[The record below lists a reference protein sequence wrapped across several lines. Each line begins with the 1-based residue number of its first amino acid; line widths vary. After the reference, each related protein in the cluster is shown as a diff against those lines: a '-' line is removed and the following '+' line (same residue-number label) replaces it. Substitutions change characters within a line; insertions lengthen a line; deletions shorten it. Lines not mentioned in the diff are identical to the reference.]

1 MRTSL
6 TDILSLVGP
15 LDDNQGSN
23 TARDRFRTFLKKN
36 VREVGEL
43 RDHIEECL
51 RNSGDQFNR
60 ALQDLVNFLG
70 EFLGFEV
77 AYGRYRGVTNDIGF
91 DGHWKSRTGF
101 HIVVEVKTTNTYA
114 IKTSTLLSYV
124 DDLISAKSIPDRES
138 TLGLYV
144 LGRPDN
150 DLRQLENAI
159 VAERRAHQL
168 RTVTIESLLTL
179 AELMSDYDVSHED
192 VLAILRPSEPTADG
206 IIDLLSRLTAERD
219 TPAIEEA
226 PVEQLSAPSAGPRL
240 VPAADGETVYCLTPV
255 KDHETETACQCVEKL
270 VGKLSMY
277 AIGPRTP
284 GRKHI
289 KPGDWIAFYANT
301 VGVVA
306 HARVATAPENK
317 PSPHVLEPERYS
329 YSFKVENA
337 VTYCDRPVVLD
348 PTVRRQLSAFSN
360 RDPDKPWAWFVQA
373 TRRISKA
380 DFELLTRKDP
390 RARTA
395 SA

>member
-124 DDLISAKSIPDRES
+124 DDHIAAKSIPARES

-168 RTVTIESLLTL
+168 RTVTIESLL
-179 AELMSDYDVSHED
+179 
-192 VLAILRPSEPTADG
+192 
-206 IIDLLSRLTAERD
+206 
-219 TPAIEEA
+219 
-226 PVEQLSAPSAGPRL
+226 
-240 VPAADGETVYCLTPV
+240 
-255 KDHETETACQCVEKL
+255 
-270 VGKLSMY
+270 
-277 AIGPRTP
+277 
-284 GRKHI
+284 
-289 KPGDWIAFYANT
+289 
-301 VGVVA
+301 
-306 HARVATAPENK
+306 
-317 PSPHVLEPERYS
+317 
-329 YSFKVENA
+329 
-337 VTYCDRPVVLD
+337 
-348 PTVRRQLSAFSN
+348 
-360 RDPDKPWAWFVQA
+360 
-373 TRRISKA
+373 
-380 DFELLTRKDP
+380 
-390 RARTA
+390 
-395 SA
+395 